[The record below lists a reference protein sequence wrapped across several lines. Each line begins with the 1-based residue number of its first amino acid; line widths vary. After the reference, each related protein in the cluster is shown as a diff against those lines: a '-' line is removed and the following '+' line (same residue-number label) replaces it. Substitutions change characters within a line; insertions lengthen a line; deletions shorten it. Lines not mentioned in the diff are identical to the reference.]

1 MQDRNLWFSAEL
13 NHRPVKGWLLP
24 LFDVEE
30 VLWASEVDGI
40 GILIWHGALKSF
52 MLVEYGIARWIRL
65 SRNQSDEVLWLF
77 LKEDV
82 KGCLVEKFGFGSPRR
97 EEERLLDVAS
107 KEYIGFYPSLCTME
121 RKLGKISITIGEPW
135 RHPAPGGCH

>member
-13 NHRPVKGWLLP
+13 NHRPVNGWLLP

-30 VLWASEVDGI
+30 VLWAPEVDGI

-77 LKEDV
+77 LMDDV
-82 KGCLVEKFGFGSPRR
+82 KGCLVEKFGLEVLGEKRKDCWMWRPRNILDSIPPSAR
-97 EEERLLDVAS
+97 WKENLERS
-107 KEYIGFYPSLCTME
+107 Q
-121 RKLGKISITIGEPW
+121 
-135 RHPAPGGCH
+135 